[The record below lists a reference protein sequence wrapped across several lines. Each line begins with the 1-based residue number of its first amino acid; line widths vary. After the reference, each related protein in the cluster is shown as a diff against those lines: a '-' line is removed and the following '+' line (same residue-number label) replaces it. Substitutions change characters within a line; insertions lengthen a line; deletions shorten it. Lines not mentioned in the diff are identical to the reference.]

1 MQPPDCPVSDITTY
15 PVLLHGF
22 TGSSQAWGPRI
33 VDGLAG
39 AKLPPVLVDLPGH
52 GKEVDRVDPARFTLD
67 ATLGSISAAG
77 VWPTD
82 LVGYSMG
89 ARIALHFAVAHP
101 DRIRRLVLE
110 SGSPGLE
117 GESERESRRA
127 ADEALAA
134 RLVADGVEAF
144 VDFWENQPLFET
156 RRALPAET
164 WAYQRALRMR
174 NDAASLAAALTALGT
189 GSLPSLWDRLPGLAT
204 PTLLLVGELD
214 AKFVDIAERMA
225 ASMPDATV
233 VVVPDAGHTV
243 HVERPAAWLEA
254 VTGFLSAPPR

>member
-1 MQPPDCPVSDITTY
+1 VNDLTRY

-22 TGSSQAWGPRI
+22 TGSSETWGPRI

-52 GKEVDRVDPARFTLD
+52 GTEAGPVDPARFTLD

-77 VWPTD
+77 AWPTD

-89 ARIALHFAVAHP
+89 ARLALHFAAAHP
-101 DRIRRLVLE
+101 ELVRRLVLE

-117 GESERESRRA
+117 GEGERDIRRA
-127 ADEALAA
+127 ADEALAS
-134 RLVADGVEAF
+134 RLVDDGIEAF

-156 RRALPAET
+156 HGAVLPET
-164 WAYQRALRMR
+164 LAYQRSLRMR
-174 NDAASLAAALTALGT
+174 NDAESLAAALTALGT
-189 GSLPSLWDRLPGLAT
+189 GSLPSLWDRLPGLTT
-204 PTLLLVGELD
+204 PTLLLVGGLD
-214 AKFVDIAERMA
+214 AKFVAIAERMA
-225 ASMPDATV
+225 AQMPDARL
-233 VVVPDAGHTV
+233 VVVPGAGHTV
-243 HVERPAAWLEA
+243 HLERPAAWLEA